1 MAFNRQNRL
10 DETQE
15 EREARN
21 ERARQL
27 AKRNAPLAPSRFAV
41 RQAARQRI
49 ATESREPAPRPDWAI
64 VREEAARQHSEAAM
78 LTEAQNLRQHQEEE
92 EEAAPTAADQAQLD
106 RAAQIADLC
115 AKHGVPE
122 KASGFI
128 LDDIEPAEVERL
140 IGRASA
146 ITALVEQAHKID
158 ARLDVGMARELIAS
172 GASIKEARRAVIN
185 EMADIAD
192 TVMIRNQVEPGTTGP
207 TPEQEAARRWERA
220 MRRAGI
226 AIRPATAQQEGVLP

>member
-1 MAFNRQNRL
+1 MAFNRQNRP
-10 DETQE
+10 DETQ
-15 EREARN
+15 EARN
-21 ERARQL
+21 ERARPL
-27 AKRNAPLAPSRFAV
+27 AKPAAPLPASRFAT
-41 RQAARQRI
+41 RQEARHRLAAERR
-49 ATESREPAPRPDWAI
+49 APAPRPDWAI
-64 VREEAARQHSEAAM
+64 AREEAARQQAEAAT
-78 LTEAQNLRQHQEEE
+78 LTEPQDLHQHQEEE
-92 EEAAPTAADQAQLD
+92 EEAAPAAAEQAQLD

-158 ARLDVGMARELIAS
+158 ARLDVGMARQLIAS
-172 GASIKEARRAVIN
+172 GASIKEARAAVIN

-192 TVMIRNQVEPGTTGP
+192 TIMIRNQVEPGTTGP
-207 TPEQEAARRWERA
+207 TPEQKIARDWERA
-220 MRRAGI
+220 IRNAGV
-226 AIRPATAQQEGVLP
+226 AKRPVPSAAQQEGVLP

>member
-1 MAFNRQNRL
+1 MAFNRQNRP

-21 ERARQL
+21 ERARPL
-27 AKRNAPLAPSRFAV
+27 AKPAAPLAPSRFAT
-41 RQAARQRI
+41 RQEARHRLAAERR
-49 ATESREPAPRPDWAI
+49 APAPRPDWAI
-64 VREEAARQHSEAAM
+64 AREEAARQQAESDT
-78 LTEAQNLRQHQEEE
+78 LTEPQDLHQHQEEE

-115 AKHGVPE
+115 ARHGVPE

-172 GASIKEARRAVIN
+172 GASIQQARVAVFN
-185 EMADIAD
+185 ELADIAD
-192 TVMIRNQVEPGTTGP
+192 TIMIRNQVEPGTTGP
-207 TPEQEAARRWERA
+207 TPEQKAARRWESA
-220 MRRAGI
+220 MRRVGI
-226 AIRPATAQQEGVLP
+226 AMRPATAQEGVLP